1 MLSSKFRFSVG
12 LFGMIGLLTT
22 VSCSTMSRSTT
33 PVSVTKNAV
42 SPQNSIH
49 VSQIPTGI
57 VFNIMDYGATG
68 NKENLV
74 TPAIQAAIDA
84 AFAQGG
90 GQVHIPAGDHLIGT
104 IELKSNVTLYLETG
118 ATLWASQNEK
128 DFREIPYNTIYDKI
142 PVLIYAT
149 GVVNVAIRGKGKI
162 HGQARRELK
171 DFKKPRNFNRMLDG
185 DEVRNAFESGIDM
198 QRYSKI
204 PPYVTLAL
212 FSKSKNIT
220 LEDVTFLESNFWTLH
235 IYRSENVVIR
245 GIQVYSDMTSG
256 VNADGIGIDSSR
268 DVTVSDVIIR
278 VGDDGIVLKTSYD
291 EEGFFPTENILVNNC
306 NISSSSAGLKIGT
319 ETFSDF
325 RNIHFSN
332 CILHNTNRGL
342 NIVMRDG
349 GLIENVTFT
358 NITIEANRK
367 DWFWWGNGDPIWVV
381 ILKRNGNSKLGSIRN
396 VVFDNIIARG
406 QGTSRLEGFAPNKDH
421 PEGRYLEN
429 IQLRDVKIQMEPEGK
444 EDKRATHGLQA
455 SYVNRL
461 RLENIDIN
469 WNPDV
474 VELEWSS
481 ALDLLEVDRLTLRG
495 FVGRQGVVRSLLP
508 VIQARNLTNSTIEDV
523 EGHEGAGVLL
533 HFSGYKTSNVLFDRV
548 NRMRLANRTV
558 RVEMDVPVGGVQ

>member
-1 MLSSKFRFSVG
+1 M
-12 LFGMIGLLTT
+12 
-22 VSCSTMSRSTT
+22 
-33 PVSVTKNAV
+33 
-42 SPQNSIH
+42 
-49 VSQIPTGI
+49 
-57 VFNIMDYGATG
+57 
-68 NKENLV
+68 
-74 TPAIQAAIDA
+74 
-84 AFAQGG
+84 
-90 GQVHIPAGDHLIGT
+90 
-104 IELKSNVTLYLETG
+104 
-118 ATLWASQNEK
+118 WASQNEK